1 MKKIYTFIFGVL
13 LINTAVKAQITL
25 TKAANEPVL
34 GDLDNRQA
42 MDTVNAIPNSSGAGQ
57 FWDFTSLIT
66 GTASAVANTYTT
78 PSSVPEGTA
87 HPTSTIARTDGTS
100 PTFFKTG
107 TSTFEMM
114 GMTTFSVELN
124 FTNTAV
130 VGKWPL
136 AFNDSNNDAVGGTL
150 TSALGA
156 GNFTGNV
163 VITAPGT
170 GTLAVPGRTFTNVLQ
185 VVTYMNIN
193 ATLVLGTGTLNAITY
208 QYYDASQKFPIL
220 TVTQSKL
227 VSALLNFDDIRV
239 DINNNIYA
247 GINEYT
253 LDNAFVIYPNPASNK
268 VNIQLNKF
276 NAATVEITNQL
287 GQIVKSLQL
296 ESNNE
301 TIDISDLNSGI
312 YFVKT
317 TSENKTS
324 VKKLIKD

>member
-1 MKKIYTFIFGVL
+1 MKKIYTLIFVVL

-25 TKAANEPVL
+25 TKAANEPVI
-34 GDLDNRQA
+34 GDIDNRQA
-42 MDTVNAIPNSSGAGQ
+42 MDTVNAIPNNSGPGQ
-57 FWDFTSLIT
+57 FWDFTTLIT
-66 GTASAVANTYTT
+66 GTASPVANTYTT

-100 PTFFKTG
+100 PAFFKTG

-136 AFNDSNNDAVGGTL
+136 AFNDVNNDPVSGTL
-150 TSALGA
+150 ATAFGGGS
-156 GNFTGNV
+156 FTGNV

-208 QYYDASQKFPIL
+208 QYYDVSQKYPIL
-220 TVTQSKL
+220 TVSQSKL
-227 VSALLNFDDIRV
+227 ISALLNFDDIRI

-253 LDNAFVIYPNPASNK
+253 LVNSIVIYPNPASN
-268 VNIQLNKF
+268 NITIHLNNSNRAKI
-276 NAATVEITNQL
+276 EIINQF
-287 GQIVKSLQL
+287 GQVVKTANI
-296 ESNNE
+296 ENKNE
-301 TIDISDLNSGI
+301 TINISDLSSGI

-317 TSENKTS
+317 LSDNKTS